1 MLVLK
6 GRTVVVTRAVHQSEG
21 FVRRLEAAGARVVRF
36 PVIAIAPPID
46 WAPVDA
52 AMAQLDGFDWIVFTS
67 ANAVE
72 AFLHRVGARAVES
85 RIAAV
90 GPATA
95 QALSEH
101 RLPVHL
107 MPENHVAEGLV
118 DAFAH
123 RNLAGKH
130 ILLPRA
136 AAARDVLPQALRAQ
150 GAIVQIVD
158 VYRNILPPAPG
169 DFPAAADWVTFTS
182 ASTVKNLLALVPRE
196 QWENARLASIG
207 PETSAVL
214 RQHRLLVTVE
224 ASPSTQEALAE
235 AIAMWENNAQ

>member
-1 MLVLK
+1 MLALN
-6 GRTVVVTRAVHQSEG
+6 GRTVVVTRAAHQSEAL
-21 FVRRLEAAGARVVRF
+21 VRRLEAVGARVVRF

-46 WAPVDA
+46 WAPADEAV
-52 AMAQLDGFDWIVFTS
+52 AQLDAFDWIVFTS
-67 ANAVE
+67 ANAVQ
-72 AFLHRVGARAVES
+72 AFLGRVGARAVQS

-95 QALSEH
+95 QALSDH
-101 RLPVHL
+101 QLPVHL

-123 RNLAGKH
+123 QNLVGQH

-136 AAARDVLPQALRAQ
+136 AAARDVLPKALRAQ
-150 GAIVQIVD
+150 GAFVQIVD

-169 DFPAAADWVTFTS
+169 DFPAAVDWVTFTS
-182 ASTVKNLLALVPRE
+182 ASTVKNLLALIPRE
-196 QWENARLASIG
+196 KWGNARIASIG

-214 RQHRLLVTVE
+214 RQHQLLVTVE

-235 AIAMWENNAQ
+235 AIVVWENSAQ